1 MAPGWRQSAFR
12 FFHFH
17 SHAMK
22 HLLSLTV
29 LGALALAGCDSDV
42 LGADPAAASASALAV
57 SSSSFTGTVSEIV
70 DPAAETGIP
79 RRWMRHVGDPAP
91 AGYGHGYQW
100 GTPSITTPADAAAVT
115 FTGTLDVTDAAAGDF
130 GLIGLLDT
138 ATLAADERGLNEG
151 SYIYAYMQT
160 ATSLVLGLSDGRAPG
175 GEYVQRFYTL
185 DLTGTDRV
193 FDVTFTID
201 ATADPATCA
210 SDAAD
215 VPTAEGCLTLAVD
228 ALAPLRDS
236 YGTIT
241 DGASNGGTEFRDG
254 GTAGWDGLASA
265 TAATGF
271 DYDFTVSPTVPRVPL
286 TKDDCKDGGWQTY
299 DGPSFR
305 NQGQCIQYVNTG
317 R

>member
-1 MAPGWRQSAFR
+1 
-12 FFHFH
+12 
-17 SHAMK
+17 MK
-22 HLLSLTV
+22 PLLSLAL
-29 LGALALAGCDSDV
+29 LGALALTGCDAAGPGDA
-42 LGADPAAASASALAV
+42 ADSASSAHIGSAT
-57 SSSSFTGTVSEIV
+57 STESFAGTVSEIV

-100 GTPSITTPADAAAVT
+100 GTPSITTPAGAGAVT
-115 FTGTLDVTDAAAGDF
+115 FTGTLDVVDAVAGDF

-151 SYIYAYMQT
+151 SYIYLSMRN
-160 ATSLVLGLSDGRAPG
+160 ATTLVLGLSDGRGDG
-175 GEYVQRFYTL
+175 GEYVQTFHTI
-185 DLTGTDRV
+185 DLTTTDRV

-201 ATADPATCA
+201 ASADPAGCA
-210 SDAAD
+210 TDPAD

-228 ALAPLRDS
+228 DRPVLTDS

-241 DGASNGGTEFRDG
+241 NDGANGGIEFRDG

-265 TAATGF
+265 QAATGF
-271 DYDFTVSPTVPRVPL
+271 DYDFTVSPTVARAPQ
-286 TKDDCKDGGWQTY
+286 TKDDCKNGGWQQY
-299 DGPSFR
+299 DNPSFR
-305 NQGQCIQYVNTG
+305 NQGQCIRFVNTG